1 MSGDLETV
9 GNIRENGARR
19 PTMANYLMAAIELP
33 ETFNFLNAGWWII
46 HVIAISAVCSIGYLI
61 GKKRRA

>member
-1 MSGDLETV
+1 
-9 GNIRENGARR
+9 
-19 PTMANYLMAAIELP
+19 MAHYFLAAIELP
-33 ETFNFLNAGWWII
+33 ETFHFLNAGWLIV